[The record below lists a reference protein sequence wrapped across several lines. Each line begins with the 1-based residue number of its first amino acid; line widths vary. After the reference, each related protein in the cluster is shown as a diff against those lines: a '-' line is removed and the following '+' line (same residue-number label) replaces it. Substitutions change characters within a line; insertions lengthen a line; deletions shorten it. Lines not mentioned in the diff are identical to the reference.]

1 MSIFH
6 SGESRL
12 SPELVDAQRKCSRE
26 AQGTSNGVYDEHG
39 RKPVLTDA
47 HALENGAA
55 VLPSEGEYSGG
66 SKTEFLPYNASNSLS
81 SRSSMR

>member
-1 MSIFH
+1 MRNGSV
-6 SGESRL
+6 
-12 SPELVDAQRKCSRE
+12 PERRKEYLTEFTTSMAE
-26 AQGTSNGVYDEHG
+26 AG
-39 RKPVLTDA
+39 LTDA

-81 SRSSMR
+81 SRSSMRS